1 MARETQHEREVRM
14 NVSRL
19 IPEQD
24 GTPDELTLT
33 GALKT
38 FLNLE
43 PDNTM
48 VSWFHERA
56 LRSLSTL
63 FAAGSSPG
71 EDQLGDALVS
81 AFGGD
86 DLRAAYAI
94 GGSEAALEYIGTLYR
109 MDREERAHG
118 TAAWLRSL
126 N

>member
-1 MARETQHEREVRM
+1 MARETQLEREARM
-14 NVSRL
+14 NVGRL
-19 IPEQD
+19 IPERD
-24 GTPDELTLT
+24 GTPEELTLT

-43 PDNTM
+43 PDGAM

-56 LRSLSTL
+56 LRSLATV
-63 FAAGSSPG
+63 FASGVIPAQD
-71 EDQLGDALVS
+71 EVGDMLVA

-86 DLRAAYAI
+86 DLREAYVA
-94 GGSEAALEYIGTLYR
+94 GGSEGALDYIGALYR
-109 MDREERAHG
+109 TDREERAHT

>member
-1 MARETQHEREVRM
+1 MARETEREREARL
-14 NVSRL
+14 NVARL

-43 PDNTM
+43 PDGAM

-56 LRSLSTL
+56 LRSLV
-63 FAAGSSPG
+63 AAGESPA
-71 EDQLGDALVS
+71 EDEVGNALIA

-86 DLRAAYAI
+86 DLREAYGA
-94 GGSEAALEYIGTLYR
+94 GGSEGALDYIGTLYR
-109 MDREERAHG
+109 TDREERAHT

>member
-1 MARETQHEREVRM
+1 MARETERERETRVD
-14 NVSRL
+14 VARL

-38 FLNLE
+38 FLGLE
-43 PDNTM
+43 PDGAM

-56 LRSLSTL
+56 LSSLSVVL
-63 FAAGSSPG
+63 AAGLSPSHD
-71 EDQLGDALVS
+71 EVGDALVS

-86 DLRAAYAI
+86 DLREAYSV
-94 GGSEAALEYIGTLYR
+94 GGSEAALDYIGTLYR
-109 MDREERAHG
+109 MDREARAHA

>member
-1 MARETQHEREVRM
+1 MARETETERAVRM
-14 NVSRL
+14 SVGRL

-38 FLNLE
+38 FLNLD
-43 PDNTM
+43 PDGAM

-56 LRSLSTL
+56 LRSLSMVLT
-63 FAAGSSPG
+63 AGASPSQ
-71 EDQLGDALVS
+71 DDVGDMLVA

-86 DLRAAYAI
+86 ELRAAYVS
-94 GGSEAALEYIGTLYR
+94 GGSEGALDFIGDLYR
-109 MDREERAHG
+109 TDQHQRTQAH
-118 TAAWLRSL
+118 ADWLRSL